1 MERSAT
7 VMAPEATSTRSGQT
21 VRARRLSRAAVAAAA
36 SSESLRTAWR
46 AFLWSR
52 LAIFVVAVYAGLV
65 LGSGGLPQRNAE
77 RFDAPALTQ
86 PLGGFG
92 DALLSPL
99 ARWDAVW
106 YLGIADS
113 GYGGADSPRVA
124 FFPLYPLLVRAV
136 GELGGG
142 SRGALLVASYAV
154 ALAALLAALHL
165 LHRLVALELGR
176 RLAAPTLLLLCAFPA
191 SLFLGAPYSES
202 LFLLASVGAVYA
214 ARKGAWAWAGV
225 AAAAASGTRSAGVLL
240 LVPLAILYLY
250 GPRADRP
257 GERSAPLRRG
267 WRGSLRPVH
276 AIRADAAWLM
286 LAPAGLAAYMAYLGA
301 AHGEPLAFASV
312 QEFWSRDFAGP
323 LGGAWEGLV
332 AAWAG
337 ARQLLSGSR
346 ETVYFAV
353 AAGDPFRVAA
363 HNLVLFGF
371 LVFGL
376 VAVVGVLRRLPFAY
390 GAYVVCALMLPL
402 SFPVTPQPLM
412 SLPRFLL
419 VLFPIF
425 MWLALV
431 CEERGITQR
440 VAAASAV
447 VLGLFVT
454 QFAGWYWIA

>member
-1 MERSAT
+1 
-7 VMAPEATSTRSGQT
+7 MAREATSTRPGPAAR
-21 VRARRLSRAAVAAAA
+21 VRQALRDQARAAAA
-36 SSESLRTAWR
+36 SESLRAALR
-46 AFLWSR
+46 AFVWSR
-52 LAIFVVAVYAGLV
+52 LAILAVAVYAGLV
-65 LGSGGLPQRNAE
+65 IGSDGVPERNAE
-77 RFDAPALTQ
+77 RFDSPALTH
-86 PLGGFG
+86 PLGGAG
-92 DALLSPL
+92 NTLLSPL

-113 GYGGADSPRVA
+113 GYGDADSPRVA

-136 GELGGG
+136 AEVGGG
-142 SRGALLVASYAV
+142 SRGALLVASYVV

-165 LHRLVALELGR
+165 LHRLVSLELGR
-176 RLAAPTLLLLCAFPA
+176 RVAGPALLLLCAFPA

-214 ARKGAWAWAGV
+214 ARTGAWAWAGL

-240 LVPLAILYLY
+240 VVPLAILYLY
-250 GPRADRP
+250 GPRGDRAP
-257 GERSAPLRRG
+257 EHPAKGRSG
-267 WRGSLRPVH
+267 WLGSLRPGY
-276 AIRADAAWLM
+276 AIRPDAAWLA
-286 LAPAGLAAYMAYLGA
+286 LAPAGLVAYAAYLGV
-301 AHGEPLAFASV
+301 AHGDALAFSSV

-323 LGGAWEGLV
+323 LGGAWEGL
-332 AAWAG
+332 AAAFAG

-346 ETVYFAV
+346 ETVYFAA

-363 HNLVLFGF
+363 HNLILFGF

-376 VAVVGVLRRLPFAY
+376 VAAVGVLRRLPFAY

-412 SLPRFLL
+412 SLPRFLV

-431 CEERGITQR
+431 CEERRITER
-440 VAAASAV
+440 VAVASAV

-454 QFAGWYWIA
+454 QFAGWYWVA

>member
-1 MERSAT
+1 MRRGRAARLRG
-7 VMAPEATSTRSGQT
+7 AP
-21 VRARRLSRAAVAAAA
+21 RAAVAAAGA
-36 SSESLRTAWR
+36 SESLRAAWR
-46 AFLWSR
+46 AFFWSR
-52 LAIFVVAVYAGLV
+52 AAILVVAVYAGLMV
-65 LGSGGLPQRNAE
+65 GSGGVPERNAE
-77 RFDAPALTQ
+77 RFDAPALTH
-86 PLGGFG
+86 PLGGLG
-92 DALLSPL
+92 DTLLSPL

-113 GYGGADSPRVA
+113 GYGDADSPRVA

-142 SRGALLVASYAV
+142 SRAALLVASYVV

-165 LHRLVALELGR
+165 LHRLVALELGCR
-176 RLAAPTLLLLCAFPA
+176 VARSTLLLVCAFPA

-240 LVPLAILYLY
+240 LVPLVILYLY
-250 GPRADRP
+250 GPREDRRR
-257 GERSAPLRRG
+257 ERPSHLRAG
-267 WRGSLRPVH
+267 WLGSLRP
-276 AIRADAAWLM
+276 AYGIRRDAAWLV
-286 LAPAGLAAYMAYLGA
+286 LAPAGLVAYGVYLGA
-301 AHGEPLAFASV
+301 AHGDALAFSSV
-312 QEFWSRDFAGP
+312 QEFWSREFAGP
-323 LGGAWEGLV
+323 LGGAWDGLV

-346 ETVYFAV
+346 ETVYFAA

-371 LVFGL
+371 LLFGL
-376 VAVVGVLRRLPFAY
+376 AATAGVLRRLPFAY

-402 SFPVTPQPLM
+402 SFPVGPQPLM
-412 SLPRFLL
+412 SLPRFLV

-431 CEERGITQR
+431 CEERGWTAYM
-440 VAAASAV
+440 AAASAV

-454 QFAGWYWIA
+454 QFAGWYWVA